1 MTRGANSAIAT
12 CCRWTTAAIVTN
24 PFHQFRA
31 LRVFQCAARSVLGA
45 EHLVFALAEVPRD
58 SAAQGQTAVD
68 VIFQQW
74 DVWREVAAIVYY
86 WFMGWLC

>member
-1 MTRGANSAIAT
+1 MMCSAHD
-12 CCRWTTAAIVTN
+12 RWTTVAVVTN

-31 LRVFQCAARSVLGA
+31 LRVFKCAARTLPGA
-45 EHLVFALAEVPRD
+45 EHLTFSLAHVPRD

-86 WFMGWLC
+86 WLHGWLC

>member
-1 MTRGANSAIAT
+1 MSPSLNT
-12 CCRWTTAAIVTN
+12 WTAVAIVTN

-31 LRVFQCAARSVLGA
+31 LRVFRCAARSVPGA
-45 EHLVFALAEVPRD
+45 EHLTFALAEVSRD
-58 SAAQGQTAVD
+58 SVAQGQTTVD

-86 WFMGWLC
+86 WLHGWLC